1 MKSSILFLPSILVC
15 LIIPSVSYAKKDS
28 DLLRNLRHCSTISSN
43 DARLIC
49 FDKLIPRT
57 TKQTITAVTTV
68 ATLPQPPK
76 VKGKSAE
83 QKQIDNFA
91 KEHLKKSKEEQGPSS
106 IVSTVIKAKQLL
118 RGQWVIDLENGQKW
132 QQKDTA
138 RIKLNVGNKVRLDK
152 GALGAVYLY
161 KEGSSRNIKVKRLK

>member
-1 MKSSILFLPSILVC
+1 MKHSILFLSSIFTCLVM
-15 LIIPSVSYAKKDS
+15 PSVSYAKNDS
-28 DLLRNLRHCSTISSN
+28 DLLINLRHCSKISNN
-43 DARLIC
+43 DARLNC

-57 TKQTITAVTTV
+57 TKQIITAVTTV
-68 ATLPQPPK
+68 AAPPQPPK
-76 VKGKSAE
+76 VKSKSVE

-106 IVSTVIKAKQLL
+106 IVSTIIKAKQLL
-118 RGQWVIDLENGQKW
+118 RGQWVIELENGQKW

-138 RIKLNVGNKVRLDK
+138 RIKLKVGNKIRLDK

-161 KEGSSRNIKVKRLK
+161 KEDSSRNIKVKRLK